1 MDGFLA
7 FLMRTHTDGY
17 RNEILPNGLVDL
29 FSQRRPKYL
38 SNDVS
43 FFFFAAENP
52 DGVAF
57 SWTRRGQAV
66 LTVLLLR
73 FFSFLLEKHFCVTP
87 IYETYRVGSKA
98 GRQFNVLFFFRNRQ
112 PRTDV
117 FFFDQDEQQSVISA

>member
-43 FFFFAAENP
+43 FFFLP
-52 DGVAF
+52 LR
-57 SWTRRGQAV
+57 TQMV
-66 LTVLLLR
+66 LHSHGPGEV
-73 FFSFLLEKHFCVTP
+73 
-87 IYETYRVGSKA
+87 
-98 GRQFNVLFFFRNRQ
+98 RQC
-112 PRTDV
+112 
-117 FFFDQDEQQSVISA
+117 